1 VTNLLNPKIGVL
13 YATLLP
19 PFVGPQDPVL
29 RTSLLLAA

>member
-1 VTNLLNPKIGVL
+1 MTYLLNPKIGVF

-19 PFVGPQDPVL
+19 QFVGPQDPVL